1 MSTKK
6 NEVVKV
12 TRNTTVEQLKGILNA
27 NFKEVAKKDKE
38 LADSIS
44 YASQQ
49 MKKDPKA
56 VKKADLADLAKQ
68 VISVLGDSVKAG
80 VTPTLKPAVENSV
93 KPKLSAPKKGSK
105 SETKAEDTPADDG
118 EEKKAEPKK
127 PENKKPAEDNKSA
140 KKPPVQDMITAEAFP
155 KEFTAGDVKYELA
168 HDITDMKG
176 LLEAFNNDE
185 EFVFAFYWNRQ
196 QIKQSYGSGYLPA
209 PSEFA
214 NDLDLASVLYV
225 SDECKVTYAL
235 SMYTEVLYQIMPE
248 AFEEIEG
255 VRYNMGIE
263 FQLYRAVAEK

>member
-6 NEVVKV
+6 NEVKV

-27 NFKEVAKKDKE
+27 NFKAVTKKDKA

-68 VISVLGDSVKAG
+68 VITLLGDSVKPA
-80 VTPTLKPAVENSV
+80 VTLKPAVENST
-93 KPKLSAPKKGSK
+93 KPKLSAPKGSKK
-105 SETKAEDTPADDG
+105 SETKAEGAPADKG
-118 EEKKAEPKK
+118 EEKKTEPKK
-127 PENKKPAEDNKSA
+127 PENSKPAED
-140 KKPPVQDMITAEAFP
+140 KKPPVADMITAEAFP

-168 HDITDMKG
+168 TDITDMKG
-176 LLEAFNNDE
+176 LLEAFNKDE
-185 EFVFAFYWNRQ
+185 EFVFAFYWNKA
-196 QIKQSYGSGYLPA
+196 QIKQSAYGSGLLAA
-209 PSEFA
+209 PKEFA
-214 NDLDLASVLYV
+214 NNLDLASVLYV

-255 VRYNMGIE
+255 VRYSMGIE

>member
-27 NFKEVAKKDKE
+27 NFKAVTKKDKA

-68 VISVLGDSVKAG
+68 VITLLGDSVKPA
-80 VTPTLKPAVENSV
+80 VTLKPAVENST
-93 KPKLSAPKKGSK
+93 KPKLSAPKGSKK
-105 SETKAEDTPADDG
+105 SETKAEDAPADKG
-118 EEKKAEPKK
+118 EEKKTEPKK
-127 PENKKPAEDNKSA
+127 PENSKPAEDKKPA
-140 KKPPVQDMITAEAFP
+140 KKPPVQETLTAEAFP

-185 EFVFAFYWNRQ
+185 EFVFAFYWNKQ

-209 PSEFA
+209 PEEFA
-214 NDLDLASVLYV
+214 NNLDLASVLYV